1 MQIKR
6 LFKKTIRTIIKFC
19 TDSPY
24 YYESND
30 IKDRKVVKIYEHAVD
45 YYYTLATVNPTKLAM
60 QLAKRD
66 MQQFLND
73 MEQINL
79 LYDGI
84 KKEKAVCQ

>member
-6 LFKKTIRTIIKFC
+6 NIKKAIRAIVKFC
-19 TDSPY
+19 TNSPFE
-24 YYESND
+24 YESND

-66 MQQFLND
+66 MQLFLND
-73 MEQINL
+73 NEQINL

-84 KKEKAVCQ
+84 RKEKKVTV

>member
-30 IKDRKVVKIYEHAVD
+30 IKDRKLVRIFEHAQD
-45 YYYTLATVNPTKLAM
+45 YYYTLAISKPRELAM
-60 QLAKRD
+60 QLAKKD
-66 MQQFLND
+66 MQLFLND
-73 MEQINL
+73 MDKINT